1 MGGFQER
8 REFNN
13 KDVPTDFLFL
23 RSLIIQDTYDI
34 VDKAWE
40 LRNLYRGKG
49 GWLGPFK
56 KF

>member
-23 RSLIIQDTYDI
+23 RSLIIQGTYDI

-49 GWLGPFK
+49 G
-56 KF
+56 